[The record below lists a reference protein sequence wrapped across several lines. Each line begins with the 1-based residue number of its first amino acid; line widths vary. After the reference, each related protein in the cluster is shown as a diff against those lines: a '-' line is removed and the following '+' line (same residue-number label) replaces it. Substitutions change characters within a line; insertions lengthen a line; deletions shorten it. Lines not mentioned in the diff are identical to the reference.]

1 MIVNILIYDAV
12 ATEMSGCD
20 DSTTEAE
27 DQASLS
33 DSTDK

>member
-1 MIVNILIYDAV
+1 MMLTF